1 MRHEWGPEGAFSGV
15 DDSMARAR
23 TLHLAEGILIGL
35 RGCSPE
41 QAIAELVRAGRDA
54 GLSTYALAR
63 GLVAA
68 ASGGCDAT
76 VADPAAHVAQQH
88 WGALFASASHTSAQ
102 RTETTQRTEA
112 ATTNSA

>member
-1 MRHEWGPEGAFSGV
+1 MRYELGPESAFSGV

-35 RGCSPE
+35 RRCSPE
-41 QAIAELVRAGRDA
+41 QAIAELVSAGRDA

-68 ASGGCDAT
+68 AGGRDGM
-76 VADPAAHVAQQH
+76 VSDPAARVAEH
-88 WGALFASASHTSAQ
+88 RWGTLLPAMRRHT
-102 RTETTQRTEA
+102 TEPRATVPTTVPTSMA
-112 ATTNSA
+112 

>member
-1 MRHEWGPEGAFSGV
+1 MRHELGPESAFSGV

-35 RGCSPE
+35 RRCSPE
-41 QAIAELVRAGRDA
+41 QAITELVSAGRDA

-68 ASGGCDAT
+68 AGGRDGIAS
-76 VADPAAHVAQQH
+76 DPAARVAEH
-88 WGALFASASHTSAQ
+88 RWGALFPSPPRHLTNEKPSSSS
-102 RTETTQRTEA
+102 TT
-112 ATTNSA
+112 TTNMA

>member
-1 MRHEWGPEGAFSGV
+1 MRYELGPESAYSGV

-35 RGCSPE
+35 RRCTPE
-41 QAIAELVRAGRDA
+41 QAIAELVSAGRDA

-68 ASGGCDAT
+68 AGGLDPMGS
-76 VADPAAHVAQQH
+76 DPAARVAEH
-88 WGALFASASHTSAQ
+88 RWGTLLPPPGRCPT
-102 RTETTQRTEA
+102 
-112 ATTNSA
+112 ATTTGVSTTVPTSMA